1 MKLPD
6 LAVQLVIAIV
16 AVTPFATGAQELPLK
31 VVVQPD
37 GDRPSPA
44 PLSPAIKV
52 GNTLY
57 QSGATGGDPTT
68 GRLVAGGFE
77 AEFHQ
82 IMRNYQQV
90 LEAAQ
95 MELSDVV
102 QVVVYLA
109 DMADYGRL
117 NELYRQYFV
126 TEPLPVRAAVAVKEL
141 ARNARIEL
149 MLTAVD
155 TR

>member
-57 QSGATGGDPTT
+57 QSGATGATQPPDAWWRGDSRP
-68 GRLVAGGFE
+68 
-77 AEFHQ
+77 
-82 IMRNYQQV
+82 
-90 LEAAQ
+90 
-95 MELSDVV
+95 SS
-102 QVVVYLA
+102 
-109 DMADYGRL
+109 
-117 NELYRQYFV
+117 
-126 TEPLPVRAAVAVKEL
+126 
-141 ARNARIEL
+141 
-149 MLTAVD
+149 
-155 TR
+155 TRS